1 MSALDR
7 WNKLEPRERT
17 LLTAFGGILFAIA
30 FVLVPLMLFRS
41 VGKTRDENQEIKDFI
56 QTVRESRDKIDQK
69 KASRDAM
76 LTKYQKTIPAS
87 FLEDAA
93 RTNNVDIAET
103 QKKPDV
109 PHGKKYT
116 EHVTVLKMR
125 KVGLFGLAKML
136 EKIARAGYPVAI
148 SKMNLKPRN
157 GEPDS
162 YDVEM
167 TVSSFERKGEP
178 KKDKPEDTPP
188 EDTADDGE

>member
-17 LLTAFGGILFAIA
+17 LLTALGGIVFALA
-30 FVLVPLMLFRS
+30 FIVVPLMLYRS

-76 LTKYQKTIPAS
+76 LAKYQKTIPAS
-87 FLEDAA
+87 FVEDAA
-93 RTNNVDIAET
+93 KQNNVDIAET

-109 PHGKKYT
+109 PHGKKYV
-116 EHVTVLKMR
+116 EHLSVLKMR
-125 KVGLFGLAKML
+125 KVGLFGLAKMM
-136 EKIARAGYPVAI
+136 EKIARGGYPVAI
-148 SKMNLKPRN
+148 TKMNLKPRA

-167 TVSSFERKGEP
+167 SVSSFERKGEP
-178 KKDKPEDTPP
+178 KKDKPEEPVGD
-188 EDTADDGE
+188 ESADDGE